1 MKIADLFIKRSVT
14 TLTLTGAIIIFGLF
28 GFRSMGVDLFPEI
41 DLPVVSVYTIL
52 PGASP
57 DVVDENV
64 TAVIEEQI
72 STISGI
78 ETLTSQSF
86 EGASQIIVQFDLN
99 KDVNV
104 AATEVQ
110 DKVNLARQQL
120 PNDVEDPIISKV
132 DLNAQP
138 IVWVSVSGSV
148 DYNFL
153 ADYADRV
160 VKEQLQS
167 VSGVGDVQLGGLRE
181 RTVRIWVDPEK
192 VESYDLTTTD
202 IVRAIQ
208 SNHIELPGGR
218 IEQADEEFTIKVKGE
233 FESVE
238 ALQNLV
244 LKESNGG
251 VVYLSDVAEVQD
263 GSADYR
269 NIAHFNGIPTIGLGV
284 AKQSGTNTVEVAQA
298 IKERVEEIKQIT
310 PEGVEIQVASDNSV
324 FIENSMVGVQFDLFF
339 GILMTALIMYIFL
352 RNIRATF
359 ISVVSIPVSL
369 LGGLIIMYF
378 LDFTV
383 NNLTMLGLSLAV
395 GLVID
400 DTIVVLENVFRHVE
414 EGKDPVTASSEG
426 TKEVGLAVVA
436 AGSTIIAVFLPVAFM
451 QGIIGRF
458 FFQFGLTVALTV
470 IVSVL
475 VSITLTPY
483 LTSRLLKKEQDQNSR
498 FYKMMERF
506 FVRMEWGYRSVLQ
519 WATVR
524 RGRVMFFA
532 FLAFAGGIAIAPFL
546 GAEFATE
553 ADQSKF
559 MIRYELPTGTSID
572 RTNRRL
578 YAMEDL
584 VFSYPEVQSV
594 FSTAGTG
601 ASGSVNQ
608 GVLIVTLVSQKER
621 NASQFDVMD
630 RAREEFT
637 ERFPDMITT
646 VSVMSGVGGGGR
658 TADVQYYILG
668 PTTEEVGE
676 VSNRVVQRLQDMDE
690 FISVD
695 TDLRLTKPEINVNIN
710 RDLATD
716 LGVNVQS
723 LSSEIFMLFGGQ
735 DIAKFSEG
743 GNRYDIRIRAK
754 PEFRSNPED
763 ISRIAVRNQQGEL
776 IRTANLVD
784 IEIGEGPNSINRYN
798 RMRAVQIYADMAD
811 GVSPGEGLEIV
822 AQVVNEELPESGI
835 WRTDLGGQ
843 TRTMQESFGYLL
855 TALIIAILVIY
866 MVLAIQFE
874 SFLHPFTI
882 MMALP
887 LTMIGV
893 FGALFITGATL
904 NIFSFIGIIML
915 MGLVTKNSILLV
927 DFANQLREKGTD
939 KVLAIIQAG
948 QMRLRPILMT
958 AVSTITGVL
967 PVALALS
974 EGGETRAPMAIAII
988 GGMLTSTL
996 LTLVVIPVIYLI
1008 FDDTMAWIKTKLSSF
1023 TKKNTFATHTN

>member
-1 MKIADLFIKRSVT
+1 MKLTDLFIKRSVT
-14 TLTLTGAIIIFGLF
+14 TLTITGAIIIFGIF

-41 DLPVVSVYTIL
+41 DLPVVSIYTVL

-57 DVVDENV
+57 EVVDENV
-64 TAVIEEQI
+64 TEVIEEQV

-78 ETLTSQSF
+78 ETITSQSF
-86 EGASQIIVQFDLN
+86 DGASQIVIQFELD

-104 AATEVQ
+104 ATTEVQ
-110 DKVNLARQQL
+110 DKVNLARQEL
-120 PNDVEDPIISKV
+120 PDDVEDPIISKL

-138 IVWVSVSGSV
+138 IVWVSVSGNL
-148 DYNFL
+148 DYQFL
-153 ADYADRV
+153 ADYADQV

-167 VSGVGDVQLGGLRE
+167 VSGVGDIQLGGLRE

-192 VESYDLTTTD
+192 VQSYNLTTMD
-202 IVRAIQ
+202 IVTAIQ

-238 ALQNLV
+238 TLRSLV
-244 LKESNGG
+244 VKEENSG

-269 NIAHFNGIPTIGLGV
+269 NIAHFNGVPTIGLGV
-284 AKQSGTNTVEVAQA
+284 AKQSGTNTVAVAEA
-298 IKERVEEIKQIT
+298 IKERVEEIRQVT

-324 FIENSMVGVQFDLFF
+324 FIKDSMAGVQVDLLF
-339 GILMTALIMYIFL
+339 GILMTAIIMYIFL

-369 LGGLIIMYF
+369 LGGLVLMYF

-383 NNLTMLGLSLAV
+383 NNLTMLAMSLAV

-414 EGKDPVTASSEG
+414 EGKDAMTASSEG
-426 TKEVGLAVVA
+426 TKEVGLAVIA

-470 IVSVL
+470 LISVL
-475 VSITLTPY
+475 VSITLTPF
-483 LTSRLLKKEQDQNSR
+483 LTSRLLKREERQNR
-498 FYKMMERF
+498 FYKIMERF
-506 FVRMEWGYRSVLQ
+506 FVRLEWGYRSILQ

-524 RGRVMFFA
+524 RGRIMLFA

-546 GAEFATE
+546 GAEFSTE

-559 MIRYELPTGTSID
+559 MVRYELPTGTSID

-578 YAMEDL
+578 YAMED
-584 VFSYPEVQSV
+584 VIFSYPEVQSV

-601 ASGSVNQ
+601 ASGAVNQ
-608 GVLIVTLVSQKER
+608 GVLIVTLEPKAER
-621 NASQFDVMD
+621 DISQFDVME
-630 RAREEFT
+630 RAREDFT
-637 ERFPDMITT
+637 EQFPDMITT

-658 TADVQYYILG
+658 TADVQYFILG
-668 PTTEEVGE
+668 PTIEEVGE
-676 VSNRVVQRLQDMDE
+676 VSDRVVQRLNDMDA
-690 FISVD
+690 FVSID
-695 TDLRLTKPEINVNIN
+695 TDLRLTKPEIDVNIN

-743 GNRYDIRIRAK
+743 GNRYDVRIRAK
-754 PEFRSNPED
+754 PEYRSTPED
-763 ISRIAVRNQQGEL
+763 LSSITVRNQQGEL
-776 IRTANLVD
+776 IRTANLID
-784 IEIGEGPNSINRYN
+784 IEVGEGPNSINRYN
-798 RMRAVQIYADMAD
+798 RMRAVQIYADMAE
-811 GVSPGEGLEIV
+811 GYSPGEGLEMV
-822 AQVVNEELPESGI
+822 EQVVNEELPEEGI

-855 TALIIAILVIY
+855 TALIVAILVIY

-927 DFANQLREKGTD
+927 DFANQQREKGMD
-939 KVLAIIQAG
+939 KVLAVIQAG

-996 LTLVVIPVIYLI
+996 LTLVVIPVVYLI
-1008 FDDTMAWIKTKLSSF
+1008 FDDTMEWIKSKLSSLV
-1023 TKKNTFATHTN
+1023 KKSSFATHTN